1 MESGKADLEAETKGS
16 TKDAPQR
23 ICKKC
28 LLREMQEGEYFRN
41 MYEYIAQLDPDVK
54 SEEEL
59 YEKRLAACKQ
69 CGNLVNGMCRVCGC
83 FVEMRAAVKKNSC
96 PAAERY
102 W

>member
-1 MESGKADLEAETKGS
+1 MRKLRGGA
-16 TKDAPQR
+16 KDAPQR

-28 LLREMQEGEYFRN
+28 LLRDMQEGEYFRN
-41 MYEYIAQLDPDVK
+41 MYEYIANLDPDVK

-83 FVEMRAAVKKNSC
+83 FVEMRAAVRKNYC
-96 PAAERY
+96 PAAEKY

>member
-1 MESGKADLEAETKGS
+1 
-16 TKDAPQR
+16 
-23 ICKKC
+23 
-28 LLREMQEGEYFRN
+28 

-96 PAAERY
+96 PAAEKY